1 MEVKTILPKMC
12 VMLRKTGKYMLPS
25 WLDQILVSTY

>member
-1 MEVKTILPKMC
+1 MEVKTILPKRC